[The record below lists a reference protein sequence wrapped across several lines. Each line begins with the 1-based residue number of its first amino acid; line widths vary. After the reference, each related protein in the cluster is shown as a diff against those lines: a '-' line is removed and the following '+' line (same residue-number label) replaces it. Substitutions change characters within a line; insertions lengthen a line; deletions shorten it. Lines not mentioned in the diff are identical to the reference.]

1 MSGGGRNISLGDYTE
16 EWRAHR
22 RLVHGA
28 LLRCCQQ
35 SLHGVIER
43 QALHLREVQKTSSS
57 SGVPPHNL
65 TKDVFTAQALIGYH
79 MKPVDLSED
88 FTVAASNVIT
98 TLAFGK
104 EVSVLF
110 SSCLF

>member
-1 MSGGGRNISLGDYTE
+1 MPPAVVAWCDREAGSASEEGTE
-16 EWRAHR
+16 NKQ
-22 RLVHGA
+22 RLPNP
-28 LLRCCQQ
+28 
-35 SLHGVIER
+35 
-43 QALHLREVQKTSSS
+43 K

-65 TKDVFTAQALIGYH
+65 MSPGLFIAQVLIGYH

-104 EVSVLF
+104 EVSVLSPAVYF
-110 SSCLF
+110 ELLRTGDGL